1 MGLPDRLDSQAK
13 APVTAQGQQAHQA
26 SPRHQERH
34 GRGWHAIAEAAQLG
48 EVLAVGGGN
57 HAAHAHKQQGL
68 GQAVGE
74 QQQQG
79 HGRLLQGDG
88 DEDQA
93 QIGGGGIGKG
103 ALEIHL
109 G

>member
-1 MGLPDRLDSQAK
+1 MGLPHRLYSQAK
-13 APVTAQGQQAHQA
+13 APVTAQGHQAHQA
-26 SPRHQERH
+26 SAGHKERQ
-34 GRGWHAIAEAAQLG
+34 GGSRHAIAEAAQLG

-57 HAAHAHKQQGL
+57 HTAHAHKQQGL
-68 GQAVGE
+68 GQAMGE